1 MDPTLAAAIK
11 RGNPV
16 VFMDIEIANQPMG
29 RIKIELFKTIAPKV
43 FFIIIQYNRHVK
55 ILDNFVQVNLEDLIY
70 LLVIRV
76 VHFIV

>member
-43 FFIIIQYNRHVK
+43 FFIIIK
-55 ILDNFVQVNLEDLIY
+55 
-70 LLVIRV
+70 
-76 VHFIV
+76 

>member
-16 VFMDIEIANQPMG
+16 VFMDIEIANQQMG
-29 RIKIELFKTIAPKV
+29 RIKIELFNTIAPKV